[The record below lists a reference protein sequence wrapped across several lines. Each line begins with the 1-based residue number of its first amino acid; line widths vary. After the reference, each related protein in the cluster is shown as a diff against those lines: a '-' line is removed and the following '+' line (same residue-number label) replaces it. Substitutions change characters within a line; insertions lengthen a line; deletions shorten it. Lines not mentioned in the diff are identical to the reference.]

1 MDGVECYIPSTNN
14 TDSLSFILAPMQIN
28 LDIERYI
35 IKIGYTGIN
44 QPLPRRHTMREFKA
58 NINDIVAEYNN
69 LLEYALVETL
79 NGNYTLKPLAKAEA
93 RGDSIEIEFYGTSM
107 EDIKAQK
114 NEHMAQMK
122 ADGLLIDYNNQ

>member
-1 MDGVECYIPSTNN
+1 
-14 TDSLSFILAPMQIN
+14 
-28 LDIERYI
+28 
-35 IKIGYTGIN
+35 
-44 QPLPRRHTMREFKA
+44 MREFKA

-79 NGNYTLKPLAKAEA
+79 NGNYILKPLAKAEA

>member
-1 MDGVECYIPSTNN
+1 
-14 TDSLSFILAPMQIN
+14 
-28 LDIERYI
+28 
-35 IKIGYTGIN
+35 
-44 QPLPRRHTMREFKA
+44 MREFKA